1 MHQISSHTQV
11 VYSTEASENVVKKY
25 ILLHVCVCPCAAA
38 QVVRYAVY
46 LVGCATAVVTCSN
59 LSAKIDDESKNR
71 IATALFKQSIICNAH
86 ITVNYE
92 TSQSCNAT
100 FTFQSLLH

>member
-38 QVVRYAVY
+38 QVR
-46 LVGCATAVVTCSN
+46 C
-59 LSAKIDDESKNR
+59 LSGW
-71 IATALFKQSIICNAH
+71 L
-86 ITVNYE
+86 
-92 TSQSCNAT
+92 
-100 FTFQSLLH
+100 

>member
-1 MHQISSHTQV
+1 MC
-11 VYSTEASENVVKKY
+11 VYV
-25 ILLHVCVCPCAAA
+25 HV
-38 QVVRYAVY
+38 QQHRYAVY